1 MTNHPDPQ
9 AVRNQLNRMLDS
21 RYFRTSPRLRAFL
34 LYTIEQGLAGCDDRL
49 KEYCIALAVF
59 GKPDSFDPRVD
70 SAVRVAARQLRA
82 KIDVYYLNEGINDPV
97 LIRYRPGDYLPRFY
111 LRSEMPVSVF
121 DRFEG
126 RAVIVDKDRAT
137 VAAVSECFDTM
148 GVPIGAVVDC
158 AEDAQGALDE
168 AQPAILIT
176 GVTLTGPMN
185 GFELTRQV
193 HGSHDDL
200 PVVMIAPPLT
210 ESDFVRQLAWAE
222 PDAVVFKPIRA
233 ADIKSAVQLAI
244 ARRSTSMDHRSNV
257 NPQLATVA

>member
-1 MTNHPDPQ
+1 MMNHPDPH
-9 AVRNQLNRMLDS
+9 AVRSQLSRMLDS

-34 LYTIEQGLAGCDDRL
+34 LYTVDQGLAGCEDRL

-111 LRSEMPVSVF
+111 LRSEMPIGVF
-121 DRFEG
+121 DRIEG

-137 VAAVSECFDTM
+137 IAAVSECLDTM

-158 AEDAQGALDE
+158 GEEAHAALEDS
-168 AQPAILIT
+168 QPAIMIT
-176 GVTLTGPMN
+176 GITLTGPMN

-193 HGSHDDL
+193 HGSHDI
-200 PVVMIAPPLT
+200 PVVMVAPPVT
-210 ESDFVRQLAWAE
+210 ESDFVHQLAWAE
-222 PDAVVFKPIRA
+222 PDAVVFKPIRP
-233 ADIKSAVQLAI
+233 ADVKSAVQLAI
-244 ARRSTSMDHRSNV
+244 ARRNAGMENRPRV
-257 NPQLATVA
+257 NPHLATVA

>member
-1 MTNHPDPQ
+1 MMNHPDPQ
-9 AVRNQLNRMLDS
+9 AVRNQLDRMLDS

-34 LYTIEQGLAGCDDRL
+34 LYTVDQGLAGCEDRL

-111 LRSEMPVSVF
+111 LRSDAPMGAF
-121 DRFEG
+121 DRLDG

-137 VAAVSECFDTM
+137 IAAVCECFDTM

-158 AEDAQGALDE
+158 GEDAQAALDE
-168 AQPAILIT
+168 SHPAIVIT

-193 HGSHDDL
+193 HGSHDL
-200 PVVMIAPPLT
+200 PVVMITPPVT
-210 ESDFVRQLAWAE
+210 ESDFVHQMAWAE

-233 ADIKSAVQLAI
+233 ADVKSAVQLAV
-244 ARRSTSMDHRSNV
+244 ARRNAGIEQRPRL
-257 NPQLATVA
+257 NPHLATVA

>member
-1 MTNHPDPQ
+1 MISYPDPQ

-21 RYFRTSPRLRAFL
+21 RYFRTSPRLRSFL
-34 LYTIEQGLAGCDDRL
+34 LYTVDQGLAGSEDRL

-111 LRSEMPVSVF
+111 LRSELPTGAY
-121 DRFEG
+121 DRIQG

-137 VAAVSECFDTM
+137 IAAVSECFDSM
-148 GVPIGAVVDC
+148 GVPIGAVIDC

-168 AQPAILIT
+168 SHPAVLIT
-176 GVTLTGPMN
+176 GITLTGPMN

-193 HGSHDDL
+193 HESHEV
-200 PVVMIAPPLT
+200 PVVMIAPPGL
-210 ESDFVRQLAWAE
+210 ESDFVHQLAWAE
-222 PDAVVFKPIRA
+222 PEAVVFKPIRGP
-233 ADIKSAVQLAI
+233 DVKSAVQLAI
-244 ARRSTSMDHRSNV
+244 ARRHSVPERRHVDA
-257 NPQLATVA
+257 PLATVA

>member
-1 MTNHPDPQ
+1 MMNNPDPQ

-34 LYTIEQGLAGCDDRL
+34 LYTVDQGLAGCEDRL

-111 LRSEMPVSVF
+111 LRSDMPTTAF
-121 DRFEG
+121 DRIEG

-137 VAAVSECFDTM
+137 IAAVSECFDTM

-158 AEDAQGALDE
+158 GEDAQAVLDE
-168 AQPAILIT
+168 AQPAVVIT

-185 GFELTRQV
+185 GFELTRNI
-193 HGSHDDL
+193 HASHDL
-200 PVVMIAPPLT
+200 PVVLVAPPLT
-210 ESDFVRQLAWAE
+210 ESDFVHQLAWAE
-222 PDAVVFKPIRA
+222 PEAVVFKPIRP
-233 ADIKSAVQLAI
+233 ADVKSAIQLAI
-244 ARRSTSMDHRSNV
+244 ARRMALPDRRRVDS
-257 NPQLATVA
+257 PLATVA

>member
-1 MTNHPDPQ
+1 MMNHPDPQ

-34 LYTIEQGLAGCDDRL
+34 LYTVDQGLAGCEDRL

-111 LRSEMPVSVF
+111 LRSEMPASVF
-121 DRFEG
+121 DRIEG

-137 VAAVSECFDTM
+137 VAAVSECLDTM
-148 GVPIGAVVDC
+148 GIPIGAVVDC

-168 AQPAILIT
+168 AQAAILIT

-193 HGSHDDL
+193 HGSHDL
-200 PVVMIAPPLT
+200 PVVMVAPPLT
-210 ESDFVRQLAWAE
+210 ESDFVHQLAWAE
-222 PDAVVFKPIRA
+222 PEAVVFKPIRP
-233 ADIKSAVQLAI
+233 ADIRSSVQLAV
-244 ARRSTSMDHRSNV
+244 AKRSAGVDHRSHLD
-257 NPQLATVA
+257 PQLATVA

>member
-1 MTNHPDPQ
+1 MISYPDPQ
-9 AVRNQLNRMLDS
+9 AVRNQLSRMLDS
-21 RYFRTSPRLRAFL
+21 RYFRTSPRLRSFL
-34 LYTIEQGLAGCDDRL
+34 LYTVEQGLAGCEDRL

-111 LRSEMPVSVF
+111 LRSDMHTAVS
-121 DRFEG
+121 DRIQG
-126 RAVIVDKDRAT
+126 RAVIVDKDRST
-137 VAAVSECFDTM
+137 IAAVSECFDTM

-158 AEDAQGALDE
+158 GEDAHQALDE
-168 AQPAILIT
+168 SHPAVLIT

-193 HGSHDDL
+193 HESHEV
-200 PVVMIAPPLT
+200 PVVMIAPPVT
-210 ESDFVRQLAWAE
+210 ESEFVHQLAWAE
-222 PDAVVFKPIRA
+222 PEVVVFKPVRP

-244 ARRSTSMDHRSNV
+244 ARRNGLPERRV
-257 NPQLATVA
+257 EAPLATVA

>member
-1 MTNHPDPQ
+1 MINRPDPQ
-9 AVRNQLNRMLDS
+9 AVRSQLNRMLDS

-34 LYTIEQGLAGCDDRL
+34 LYTVDQGLAGCEDRL

-111 LRSEMPVSVF
+111 LRSEMPIGAF
-121 DRFEG
+121 DRIEG

-137 VAAVSECFDTM
+137 IAAVSECFDTM
-148 GVPIGAVVDC
+148 GVPIGVVVDSGEE
-158 AEDAQGALDE
+158 AHAALDD
-168 AQPAILIT
+168 AQPAVLIT
-176 GVTLTGPMN
+176 GITLTGPMN

-193 HGSHDDL
+193 HATHDL
-200 PVVMIAPPLT
+200 PVVMIAPPVT
-210 ESDFVRQLAWAE
+210 ESDFVHQLAWAE
-222 PDAVVFKPIRA
+222 PDAIVFKPIRP
-233 ADIKSAVQLAI
+233 ADVKSAVQLAI
-244 ARRSTSMDHRSNV
+244 ARRSAGMEQRPRVSPH
-257 NPQLATVA
+257 LATVA

>member
-1 MTNHPDPQ
+1 MISYPDPQ

-21 RYFRTSPRLRAFL
+21 RYFRTSPRLRSFL
-34 LYTIEQGLAGCDDRL
+34 LYTVEQGLAGCEDRL

-111 LRSEMPVSVF
+111 LRSELPTGAY
-121 DRFEG
+121 DRIQG

-137 VAAVSECFDTM
+137 IAAVSECFDTM
-148 GVPIGAVVDC
+148 GVPIGAVIDC
-158 AEDAQGALDE
+158 GEDAQSALDE
-168 AQPAILIT
+168 SHPAVLIT
-176 GVTLTGPMN
+176 GITLTGPMN

-193 HGSHDDL
+193 HESHEV
-200 PVVMIAPPLT
+200 PVVMVAPPVM
-210 ESDFVRQLAWAE
+210 ESDFVHQLAWAE
-222 PDAVVFKPIRA
+222 PEAVVFKPIRA
-233 ADIKSAVQLAI
+233 PDVKSAVQLAI
-244 ARRSTSMDHRSNV
+244 ARRSGIPDRRGV
-257 NPQLATVA
+257 DAPLATVA

>member
-1 MTNHPDPQ
+1 MISHPDPQ

-34 LYTIEQGLAGCDDRL
+34 LYTVDQGLAGCEDRL

-111 LRSEMPVSVF
+111 LRSEIPQGVTE
-121 DRFEG
+121 RIEG

-137 VAAVSECFDTM
+137 IAAVSECFDSM
-148 GVPIGAVVDC
+148 GVPIAAVVDC
-158 AEDAQGALDE
+158 AEDAQSVLSDVH
-168 AQPAILIT
+168 PVVVIT

-185 GFELTRQV
+185 GFELTRQI
-193 HGSHDDL
+193 HEAYEL
-200 PVVMIAPPLT
+200 PVVVIAPPVM
-210 ESDFVRQLAWAE
+210 ENEFVHQLAWAE
-222 PDAVVFKPIRA
+222 PDAVVFKPVRA
-233 ADIKSAVQLAI
+233 ADVMSAVQLAI
-244 ARRSTSMDHRSNV
+244 ARRSAIPERDHSQMDPH
-257 NPQLATVA
+257 LATVA

>member
-1 MTNHPDPQ
+1 MMNYPDPQ
-9 AVRNQLNRMLDS
+9 AVRGQLSRMLDS

-34 LYTIEQGLAGCDDRL
+34 LYTVEQGLAGCEDRL

-111 LRSEMPVSVF
+111 LRSDMPTGAF
-121 DRFEG
+121 DRVEG

-137 VAAVSECFDTM
+137 IAAVSECFDMM
-148 GVPIGAVVDC
+148 GIPIGAVVDNG
-158 AEDAQGALDE
+158 EEAQGALDE
-168 AQPAILIT
+168 AHPVVVIT
-176 GVTLTGPMN
+176 GITLTGPMN

-193 HGSHDDL
+193 HGSHDL
-200 PVVMIAPPLT
+200 PVVMIAPPVT
-210 ESDFVRQLAWAE
+210 ESEFVHQLAWAE
-222 PDAVVFKPIRA
+222 PDAVIFKPIRP
-233 ADIKSAVQLAI
+233 ADVKSAVQLAI
-244 ARRSTSMDHRSNV
+244 ARRSAMPERH
-257 NPQLATVA
+257 PHLATVA

>member
-1 MTNHPDPQ
+1 MMNPPDPHN
-9 AVRNQLNRMLDS
+9 VRMQLDRMLDS

-34 LYTIEQGLAGCDDRL
+34 QYTVEQGLAGCEDRL

-111 LRSEMPVSVF
+111 LRSDMPTGVF
-121 DRFEG
+121 DRIEG

-137 VAAVSECFDTM
+137 IAAVSECFDTM

-158 AEDAQGALDE
+158 GEE
-168 AQPAILIT
+168 AQPALDDSQPAVVIT

-185 GFELTRQV
+185 GFELTRNI
-193 HGSHDDL
+193 HASHDL
-200 PVVMIAPPLT
+200 PVVMVVPPLT
-210 ESDFVRQLAWAE
+210 ESDFVHQLAWAE
-222 PDAVVFKPIRA
+222 PEAIVFKPIRP
-233 ADIKSAVQLAI
+233 ADVKSAVQLAI
-244 ARRSTSMDHRSNV
+244 ARRMALPERRRQLD
-257 NPQLATVA
+257 PQLATVA